1 MSTPV
6 LATPASIAMARS
18 PIFVTAKNNAV
29 SGDTLESMTCDIKIY
44 TGAFTAAG
52 SNDYELSKS
61 YSINNVINFEISDL
75 IREQFRH
82 PFGKAFITAPSASET
97 GEVLWVYPYGEW
109 SYNNA
114 GGGIAFGEW
123 NQPEEEAPYEFI
135 VLDGYKSLGE
145 MQNTG
150 VTQGNLVTLRPF
162 QVLDGNSQS
171 LAVSYN
177 SYSGVNG
184 FSVEADGV
192 EYVFSLKDELGWSN
206 TTTTSTQMVI
216 YIPSGQANLSQFLGV
231 TLSDSYTI
239 NLLVA
244 NECISYNDRVKADGG
259 TVEALGCLID
269 AVDALGGND
278 DKIAHNFTVLC
289 EPKYTPYLMQF
300 TNKYG
305 VSDYITFFK
314 RSDESGSFTQDQYQK
329 SIYADGF
336 TDVDYNNG
344 KYQSFNIN
352 SRNTLTLNTGFVD
365 ESYGDIMEE
374 ILMSEKVAIYE
385 NDSWVAVVPQRGTVN
400 YLKSVNDGLIN
411 YTMSFTYAFD
421 QRMLV
426 R

>member
-6 LATPASIAMARS
+6 IATPSSLAMARS
-18 PIFVTAKNNAV
+18 PQFVTGKNNALD
-29 SGDTLESMTCDIKIY
+29 GDKLDAMNLNLRISA
-44 TGAFTAAG
+44 GALALGAI
-52 SNDYELSKS
+52 DYSLNKS
-61 YSINNVINFEISDL
+61 YSINQVINFEVSDL
-75 IREQFRH
+75 VREKFQH
-82 PFGKAFITAPSASET
+82 PFGKAFITEPSASET
-97 GEVLWVYPYGEW
+97 GEALWVIPTGDWTYSDSG
-109 SYNNA
+109 
-114 GGGIAFGEW
+114 
-123 NQPEEEAPYEFI
+123 APAVIELWPIETETAYAY
-135 VLDGYKSLGE
+135 LTTDGYKLLGE
-145 MQNTG
+145 LQNAG
-150 VTQGNLVTLRPF
+150 VTQGNLVTPRPF
-162 QVLDGNSQS
+162 QVLAGNSQS

-177 SYSGVNG
+177 TYSGVNG
-184 FSVEADGV
+184 FTIEIDGL
-192 EYVFSLKDELGWSN
+192 EYWFSLKDELGWAN
-206 TTTTSTQMVI
+206 TTTTTTQMVI
-216 YIPSGQANLSQFLGV
+216 YIPSGVTNVATFLGV
-231 TLSDSYTI
+231 TPTDEYTI
-239 NLLVA
+239 NLLVN

-259 TVEALGCLID
+259 VVEGLNCLCE

-300 TNKYG
+300 VNRYG

-352 SRNTLTLNTGFVD
+352 SRNTLSLNTGFVD
-365 ESYGDIMEE
+365 ESYGSIVEE
-374 ILMSEKVAIYE
+374 IMMSEKVAIYE
-385 NDSWVAVVPQRGTVN
+385 DDQWVAVVPQRGTVN

-411 YTMSFTYAFD
+411 YTLSFTYAFD